1 MDDRALI
8 DGLTARDDAA
18 LKELQNAYGGYCRA
32 VAYNVLG
39 SREDAEEIVNDAMNA
54 AWNAIPPARPTAL
67 RAYLGKLT
75 RNLALKRVRF
85 DGAQKRGGG
94 EAAAVYEELD
104 GCLTSGETAE
114 SAADADALREL
125 LRDFVRR
132 LSPAKRRVFLLR
144 YWYFETVPA
153 IARETGYSEAKVT
166 SLLHRLREQLKR
178 TLTEGG
184 FDL

>member
-39 SREDAEEIVNDAMNA
+39 SREDAEEIVNDAMHA
-54 AWNAIPPARPTAL
+54 AWNAIPPAKPTAL

-104 GCLTSGETAE
+104 ECLASGETVE
-114 SAADADALREL
+114 TAADADALREL

>member
-8 DGLTARDDAA
+8 DGLFARDDAA
-18 LKELQNAYGGYCRA
+18 LAALQNTYGGYCRA

-39 SREDAEEIVNDAMNA
+39 SHEDAEETGNDAMNA
-54 AWNAIPPARPTAL
+54 AWNAIPPARPAVL

-104 GCLTSGETAE
+104 ECLASSETVE

-125 LRDFVRR
+125 LRDFVHR
-132 LSPAKRRVFLLR
+132 LPPAKRRVFLLR
-144 YWYFETVPA
+144 YWYFEPVPA
-153 IARETGYSEAKVT
+153 IAKETGYSEAKIT
-166 SLLHRLREQLKR
+166 SQLYRLREQLKR